1 MCINKWE
8 GNADAHIFQPGC
20 DFYVAACV
28 EGCEEMKGMQRLRCA
43 FSVA

>member
-8 GNADAHIFQPGC
+8 GNADARMFQSGC

-28 EGCEEMKGMQRLRCA
+28 EGFEEMKGMQRLRCA
-43 FSVA
+43 LSVE